1 MHTYLDKTQIIKII
15 FMTHIRT
22 LALSAA
28 LALAFAITTPAYA
41 QFGNVLNKAKKAVKD
56 KVEKSVTDTK
66 KKAQSSATD
75 AVDNTTGKAETSMG
89 VSEMSNG
96 NNDASEPAAEMAKGV
111 NVPANLKSKAD
122 AEARKQWG
130 EGFVKSI
137 FLTSRWTEFKNPKY
151 PYQVMHRSM
160 DVDFIVKEGDN
171 YFVYHWVFKEGVY
184 GGKGTGAFSIMAR
197 MKRPTKEKVN
207 YK

>member
-1 MHTYLDKTQIIKII
+1 MKDY
-15 FMTHIRT
+15 RT

-28 LALAFAITTPAYA
+28 LALAFAITTPANA
-41 QFGNVLNKAKKAVKD
+41 QFGNILNKAKKAVKE

-66 KKAQSSATD
+66 KKAQSTASD
-75 AVDNTTGKAETSMG
+75 AVGNTTGKAAASMG

-96 NNDASEPAAEMAKGV
+96 NHDASEPATEMAKGV

-130 EGFVKSI
+130 AGFVKSI
-137 FLTSRWTEFKNPKY
+137 FLTSQWTEFTNPKY

>member
-1 MHTYLDKTQIIKII
+1 MKDY
-15 FMTHIRT
+15 RT
-22 LALSAA
+22 LALSAT
-28 LALAFAITTPAYA
+28 LALAFAITTPANA
-41 QFGNVLNKAKKAVKD
+41 QFGNILNKAKKAVKE

-66 KKAQSSATD
+66 KKAQSTATD
-75 AVDNTTGKAETSMG
+75 AVDNTTDKAATSMG

-96 NNDASEPAAEMAKGV
+96 KHDASEPATEMAKGV

-130 EGFVKSI
+130 AGFVKSI
-137 FLTSRWTEFKNPKY
+137 FLTSQWTEFTNPKY

>member
-1 MHTYLDKTQIIKII
+1 MKDY
-15 FMTHIRT
+15 RT

-28 LALAFAITTPAYA
+28 LALAFAITTPANA
-41 QFGNVLNKAKKAVKD
+41 QFGNILNKAKKAVKE

-66 KKAQSSATD
+66 KKAQSTATD
-75 AVDNTTGKAETSMG
+75 AVDNTTGKAATSMG

-96 NNDASEPAAEMAKGV
+96 NHDASEPATEMAKGV

-130 EGFVKSI
+130 AGFVKSI
-137 FLTSRWTEFKNPKY
+137 FLTSQWTEFTNPKY

-160 DVDFIVKEGDN
+160 DVDFIVKEGGN
-171 YFVYHWVFKEGVY
+171 HFVYHWVFKEGVY

>member
-1 MHTYLDKTQIIKII
+1 MKDY
-15 FMTHIRT
+15 RT

-28 LALAFAITTPAYA
+28 LALAFAITTPANA
-41 QFGNVLNKAKKAVKD
+41 QFGNILNKAKKAVKE

-66 KKAQSSATD
+66 KKAQSTATD
-75 AVDNTTGKAETSMG
+75 AVDNTTGKAATSMG

-96 NNDASEPAAEMAKGV
+96 NHDASEPATEMAKGV
-111 NVPANLKSKAD
+111 SVPANLKSKAD

-130 EGFVKSI
+130 AGFVKSI
-137 FLTSRWTEFKNPKY
+137 FLTSQWTEFTNPKY

-184 GGKGTGAFSIMAR
+184 GGKGTG
-197 MKRPTKEKVN
+197 
-207 YK
+207 